1 MKIELKPLSINDIND
16 DVYQMFQDIPAEENG
31 SNNTAYGL
39 SREEFA
45 KWVRKEI
52 NHSEGKNLKP
62 GYVPGT
68 FYILWIDN
76 QPVGCGKLRHYL
88 VPSLER
94 DGGHIGIHLSPKY
107 RGKGYGNILLREM
120 LKEAKKMGISKAL
133 VFNHDNNTAAWKMS
147 EHAGG
152 VLESITD
159 IPEKGIK
166 LRKYWIDLSRTR

>member
-1 MKIELKPLSINDIND
+1 MKIELKPLSLDDIND
-16 DVYQMFQDIPAEENG
+16 KVYQMFQDIPAEENG
-31 SNNTAYGL
+31 ANNPAHGL
-39 SREEFA
+39 SREAFA
-45 KWVRKEI
+45 KWVREEI
-52 NHSEGKNLKP
+52 NHSEGKDLKP

-68 FYILWIDN
+68 TYILWIDN
-76 QPVGCGKLRHYL
+76 QPVGRGNLRHYL

-107 RGKGYGNILLREM
+107 RGKGYGNVLLAEM

-147 EHAGG
+147 ERAGG
-152 VLESITD
+152 ILENIRD

-166 LRKYWIDLSRTR
+166 LRKYQIDLSR